1 MNLFTEFDVIR
12 YRGIDGLSIKKAA
25 KINLVVGPNGIG
37 KTSLLEAIWLFNNKN
52 NPRTLWHFDLSRS
65 GYEYVNPVAEL
76 GSEKKIHLAGIQN
89 GIKQDYKVTFEKLA
103 AESLTRKKPRLSKVS
118 QKPVVGKI
126 HIALNNKELD
136 NFSIQHPTRKGY
148 VILPGTES
156 TEYPSKFLTPNSFLR
171 IDFQRFSEIVRQG
184 AKKILMQKLRFILPL
199 LNDVEIVMEGDGE
212 PYILATTEEGKRLR
226 LEDLGSG
233 MERVFNYFITI
244 FSSRNSLVCIDEIE
258 TSLHHT
264 LLLKFWKS
272 IKDLN
277 EEFNIQTFATTHSK
291 ECIGAAVNA
300 FSDKKEDLKIY
311 ALYCNKGDKHV
322 DAVAYSGDD
331 LDVITDLNM
340 EIRGI

>member
-1 MNLFTEFDVIR
+1 MNHFMDLDVIR

-52 NPRTLWHFDLSRS
+52 NPKTLWHFDLSRS

-76 GSEKKIHLAGIQN
+76 GSGKKIHLAGTQN
-89 GIKQDYKVTFEKLA
+89 GIKQDYRVTFEKLA
-103 AESLTRKKPRLSKVS
+103 TESPARKKPRLKVS
-118 QKPVVGKI
+118 QKPVVGKL
-126 HIALNNKELD
+126 HVALDKKELD
-136 NFSIQHPTRKGY
+136 NFSIRLLTRKGY
-148 VILPGTES
+148 VVLPGTEPA
-156 TEYPSKFLTPNSFLR
+156 EYPSEFLMPNSSLG
-171 IDFQRFSEIVRQG
+171 INFQRFSEVVRQG
-184 AKKILMQKLRFILPL
+184 AKKTLMQKLRFIHPL
-199 LNDVEIVMEGDGE
+199 LNDVDMVMGDDGE
-212 PYILATTEEGKRLR
+212 PYILATTEEGKRLM

-233 MERVFNYFITI
+233 MERVFNYFIAI

-272 IKDLN
+272 IKNLN

-291 ECIGAAVNA
+291 ECIDAAINA
-300 FSDKKEDLKIY
+300 FGDKKEDLKIY
-311 ALYCNKGDKHV
+311 ALYRNKGDKHV
-322 DAVAYSGDD
+322 DVVAYSGDD